1 MKKEIEAKFLDI
13 NKNEIRKNLKNLNFE
28 LVHPE
33 RLMKRKAFHFQEDMD
48 NERRR
53 WARVRD
59 EGGKITLAVKE
70 IKVQDDING
79 VYESEI
85 NIDSF
90 EEGISLLKSLGMIE
104 TSYQET
110 YREEWSKKGE
120 DIQITID
127 TWPHLN
133 PFIEIE
139 ASTEDLVRLYIEKLN
154 LNFDEALFGGV
165 DVVYKKVHGI
175 EKTVVSR
182 LPRMTFDLSL
192 EEMLGAV

>member
-33 RLMKRKAFHFQEDMD
+33 RLMKR
-48 NERRR
+48 RRR

-70 IKVQDDING
+70 IKVENDING
-79 VYESEI
+79 VFESEI

-90 EEGISLLKSLGMIE
+90 EEGVSLLKSLGMIE

-127 TWPHLN
+127 TWPFLN

-139 ASTEDLVRLYIEKLN
+139 ASTEALVRLYIEKLN

-165 DVVYKKVHGI
+165 DIVYKKVHGI
-175 EKTVVSR
+175 EKALVSR

-192 EEMLGAV
+192 EEMLGLENKLKEPVIKS